1 MNPRANIKI
10 YGLWD
15 GIAGGA
21 YGKNLARTMGA
32 QFNELVDFI
41 KESDIAMDVDIN
53 FIDLLVDHPGEAYS
67 FVRGLYNSGYR
78 FPYVVINDKLTYY
91 GAIPVWDIYNETKRY
106 IEYGYI
112 YE

>member
-1 MNPRANIKI
+1 MNPRAKIVI

-15 GIAGGA
+15 GVTGGA
-21 YGKNLARTMGA
+21 YGRSLARTMGS
-32 QFNELVDFI
+32 QFNELVEFL

-53 FIDLLVDHPGEAYS
+53 FVDLLVDNAGEAYN

-78 FPYVVINDKLTYY
+78 LPYVVINDKLAYHGTM
-91 GAIPVWDIYNETKRY
+91 PVSDIYNETKRY